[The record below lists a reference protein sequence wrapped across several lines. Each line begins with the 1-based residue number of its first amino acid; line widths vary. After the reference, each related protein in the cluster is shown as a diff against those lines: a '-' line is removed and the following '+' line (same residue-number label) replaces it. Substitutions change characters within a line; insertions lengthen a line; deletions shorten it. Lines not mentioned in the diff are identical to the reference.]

1 MSLVSKKET
10 EEFLET
16 LFRNRLTEAER
27 ILQQL
32 AEKHPEDTRYLHALR
47 GIYLSYVGEDKDS
60 LLYTIYTNEIQRKNI
75 KKIAEYFNRLQ
86 GLLGLNDRF
95 FQAWQTVLS
104 LVDNLP
110 EPQKIKPQQTG
121 YT

>member
-32 AEKHPEDTRYLHALR
+32 TEKYPEDSRYLHALR

-60 LLYTIYTNEIQRKNI
+60 LLHTIYTNEIHRKNI
-75 KKIAEYFNRLQ
+75 RKIAEHFKTLE

-104 LVDNLP
+104 LVDKLP
-110 EPQKIKPQQTG
+110 EPQKIKPQQTS

>member
-75 KKIAEYFNRLQ
+75 KKIAEYFNSLQ
-86 GLLGLNDRF
+86 ALLGLNDRF

-104 LVDNLP
+104 LVDKLP

>member
-47 GIYLSYVGEDKDS
+47 GIYLSYVGEDKDPF
-60 LLYTIYTNEIQRKNI
+60 YTQFTPTKSSG
-75 KKIAEYFNRLQ
+75 K
-86 GLLGLNDRF
+86 
-95 FQAWQTVLS
+95 T
-104 LVDNLP
+104 
-110 EPQKIKPQQTG
+110 
-121 YT
+121 